1 MDELRARSRGGAGVN
16 GLRAELARVGIRGRL
31 AQRIVLELDDHLS
44 CDPAADLG
52 APREIAERFAE
63 ELRVPRTRR
72 SAYGGFAALALAAI
86 SIGVSAGGG
95 GLDISATRGWIV
107 SLGGLGVVFGG
118 QVAFVA
124 GVLALWRAL
133 KRPQSSAEL
142 RLVQRRTGVALAA
155 GGFALGAHAVQTVS
169 VQPYMS
175 TSWLAL
181 ALSATIVP
189 TFALGAAA
197 HGLRGAVVLT
207 PAAEPARRPFPWR
220 LVIAI
225 GAAAV
230 TVMVVGSAFAEHSWV
245 EGLSRGV
252 LESIGFAFCFAI
264 FGRRLGIR
272 R

>member
-1 MDELRARSRGGAGVN
+1 MN

-31 AQRIVLELDDHLS
+31 SRRIVLELDDHVR
-44 CDPAADLG
+44 CDPGADLG

-72 SAYGGFAALALAAI
+72 SAYVGFAALALAALAI
-86 SIGVSAGGG
+86 VASARGGG
-95 GLDISATRGWIV
+95 PTVPGARGWIE
-107 SLGGLGVVFGG
+107 SLAGLGVIFGG
-118 QVAFVA
+118 QVAFVS
-124 GVLALWRAL
+124 GVLALWGAAR
-133 KRPQSSAEL
+133 RPYGATDL
-142 RLVQRRTGVALAA
+142 RLVQRRTGVALGA
-155 GGFALGAHAVQTVS
+155 GGFALIAHASQAVA

-175 TSWLAL
+175 TLWLAL
-181 ALSATIVP
+181 AVPATVVP
-189 TFALGAAA
+189 AVALGAAA
-197 HGLRGAVVLT
+197 HGLHGAVVLT
-207 PAAEPARRPFPWR
+207 PAVEPARRPFRWG

-225 GAAAV
+225 GCAAV
-230 TVMVVGSAFAEHSWV
+230 MVMIVGSAFAEHSWL

>member
-1 MDELRARSRGGAGVN
+1 MI

-31 AQRIVLELDDHLS
+31 AQRIVLELDDHQR
-44 CDPAADLG
+44 CDPSADLG
-52 APREIAERFAE
+52 TPRMIAERFAE

-72 SAYGGFAALALAAI
+72 STYVGFAALTVAALAILA
-86 SIGVSAGGG
+86 SASGG
-95 GLDISATRGWIV
+95 GLAVSGTRSWIE
-107 SLGGLGVVFGG
+107 SLGGLGVLFGG

-133 KRPQSSAEL
+133 HRLRTPAEL

-155 GGFALGAHAVQTVS
+155 GVFALGAHAVQTVA

-175 TSWLAL
+175 TLWFALAIPATLLPAL
-181 ALSATIVP
+181 ALGV
-189 TFALGAAA
+189 AA
-197 HGLRGAVVLT
+197 HGVHGAVAIT
-207 PAAEPARRPFPWR
+207 PDTAPARRPFPWR
-220 LVIAI
+220 LVVAI

-230 TVMVVGSAFAEHSWV
+230 AVIVVGSAFAEHSWV

-252 LESIGFAFCFAI
+252 LESIGFALCFAL